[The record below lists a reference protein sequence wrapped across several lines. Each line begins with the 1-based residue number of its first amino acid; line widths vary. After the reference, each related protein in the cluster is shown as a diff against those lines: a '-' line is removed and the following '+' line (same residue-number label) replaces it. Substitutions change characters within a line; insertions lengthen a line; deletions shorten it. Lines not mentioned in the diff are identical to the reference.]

1 MCCDILIVVF
11 LVLYSVLSLLLVYL
25 YFILFFVLMIRRP
38 PRSTRTDTL
47 FPYTTLF
54 RSCRPLACPIPLS
67 VKSSFRHSLP
77 WGSFSLP
84 GSRHEKPCSHSF
96 KYPAGAQP
104 GRTVPSYCAMGDGS
118 PFAQTEHLRRA
129 FAYTQGNLREP
140 LRARRSKPVD
150 QAHAGQPD
158 RK

>member
-1 MCCDILIVVF
+1 MLKTTHVSGRNEF
-11 LVLYSVLSLLLVYL
+11 LKSLDPAFAAHDLVDDRFAKMLS
-25 YFILFFVLMIRRP
+25 P
-38 PRSTRTDTL
+38 AWEA
-47 FPYTTLF
+47 
-54 RSCRPLACPIPLS
+54 CRPLACPIPLS

-150 QAHAGQPD
+150 QAHAEIGRAP
-158 RK
+158 